1 MLLMTWIAA
10 YIAAAVSFLAL
21 DALWLGVVA
30 RSLYQREFGAMLLEV
45 PNMVAAGAFYALY
58 LVGIVVFAVKPAL
71 EAGGWS
77 RALLQGALFGL
88 IAYATYDLTNLAT
101 LKGFPIRVVAPD
113 LIWGAF
119 VTAAAALAGYAAASR
134 LT

>member
-1 MLLMTWIAA
+1 MTWIAA
-10 YIAAAVSFLAL
+10 YIAAAISFLAL

-30 RSLYQREFGAMLLEV
+30 RGLYQREFGAMLLEK
-45 PNMVAAGAFYALY
+45 PNMAAAVAFYALY

-113 LIWGAF
+113 LMWGAF

>member
-1 MLLMTWIAA
+1 MTWIAA
-10 YIAAAVSFLAL
+10 YIAAAISFLAL

-30 RSLYQREFGAMLLEV
+30 RGLYQREFGAMLLEK
-45 PNMVAAGAFYALY
+45 PNMAAAVAFYALY

-113 LIWGAF
+113 LMWGAF
-119 VTAAAALAGYAAASR
+119 VTAAAALAGYVAASR

>member
-1 MLLMTWIAA
+1 MPWIAA
-10 YIAAAVSFLAL
+10 YVASALSFLAL

-30 RSLYQREFGAMLLEV
+30 QKLYQREFGPLLLEK
-45 PNMVAAGAFYALY
+45 PNMAAAAAFYALY

-71 EAGGWS
+71 EAGSWT
-77 RALLQGALFGL
+77 RAAVYGALFGL

-119 VTAAAALAGYAAASR
+119 VTTVAALAGYAAASR
-134 LT
+134 FS

>member
-1 MLLMTWIAA
+1 MPWIAA

-30 RSLYQREFGAMLLEV
+30 KTLYQREFGAMLLDK
-45 PNMVAAGAFYALY
+45 PNMVAAAIFYALY
-58 LVGIVVFAVKPAL
+58 LVGVVVFAVKPAL
-71 EAGGWS
+71 EAGSWS

-101 LKGFPIRVVAPD
+101 LKGFPIKVVVPD
-113 LIWGAF
+113 LAWGAF
-119 VTAAAALAGYAAASR
+119 VSAAAALAGYAAASR
-134 LT
+134 FS

>member
-1 MLLMTWIAA
+1 MTWIVA
-10 YIAAAVSFLAL
+10 YVAAAVSFLAL

-30 RSLYQREFGAMLLEV
+30 KTLYQREFGALLLDK
-45 PNMVAAGAFYALY
+45 PNMGAAAAFYVLY
-58 LVGIVVFAVKPAL
+58 LVGVVVFAVKPAL
-71 EAGGWS
+71 AAGGWS

-101 LKGFPIRVVAPD
+101 LKGFPVKVVAPD

-119 VTAAAALAGYAAASR
+119 VSAVAALAGYAAAAR
-134 LT
+134 IP